1 MYKIVSKRKFDVFMP
16 LPLIYILPSE
26 VLNGI
31 IEKLPL
37 YKCKYIRYLS
47 KTMARSNPLV
57 YDVNNYNIN
66 SFEIGKGH
74 KCLGT
79 ELDIYKKNLAYIKK
93 TLTVNYRFTAVAKTY
108 QFVADALT
116 FDFTYKIAN
125 LGGVGK
131 SQITRRG

>member
-1 MYKIVSKRKFDVFMP
+1 MKTIFISAMIPWYQKKSPNLKIKNIQKLLKQDNTIVLRCTKSYQKENLTCSCRCHS
-16 LPLIYILPSE
+16 YILPSE

-79 ELDIYKKNLAYIKK
+79 ELDIYKKTWHI
-93 TLTVNYRFTAVAKTY
+93 
-108 QFVADALT
+108 
-116 FDFTYKIAN
+116 
-125 LGGVGK
+125 
-131 SQITRRG
+131 